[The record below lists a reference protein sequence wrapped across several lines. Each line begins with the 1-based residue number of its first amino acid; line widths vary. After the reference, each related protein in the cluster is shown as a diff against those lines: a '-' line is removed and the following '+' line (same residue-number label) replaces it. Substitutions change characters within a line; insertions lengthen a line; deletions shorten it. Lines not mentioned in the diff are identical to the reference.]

1 MCVESP
7 VFDVVLGEIDD
18 VRPVKDPIPDWK
30 PGQLVESH
38 VNVNMAVQTRAQ
50 ARDANRPLLKVPSA
64 IPDVSSED
72 IKEAQM
78 ADSTLEKAME
88 YAKSNGVDSDF
99 SVRSSYFVF
108 DQGLL
113 YRVFQPKSVLNS
125 GNEVRQLFLGHI
137 DKQC

>member
-1 MCVESP
+1 
-7 VFDVVLGEIDD
+7 
-18 VRPVKDPIPDWK
+18 
-30 PGQLVESH
+30 
-38 VNVNMAVQTRAQ
+38 MAVQTRAQ
-50 ARDANRPLLKVPSA
+50 ARDAKRPRPSLKVPLA

-88 YAKSNGVDSDF
+88 YAKLNCVDSDF

-113 YRVFQPKSVLNS
+113 YRVFQPKSVLTGDS
-125 GNEVRQLFLGHI
+125 
-137 DKQC
+137 